1 MVSEKKT
8 TKGGDTEKEKW
19 QTKLCPISK
28 HKRARTQNRKENKTL
43 QIATKKRTND
53 YLVIKTL
60 NPKPMLSNISFMVD
74 ATMWEATMNDE
85 NCKWVVE
92 IVELKKQSDYQKGA
106 L

>member
-1 MVSEKKT
+1 
-8 TKGGDTEKEKW
+8 
-19 QTKLCPISK
+19 
-28 HKRARTQNRKENKTL
+28 
-43 QIATKKRTND
+43 
-53 YLVIKTL
+53 LVIKTL

-92 IVELKKQSDYQKGA
+92 IVELKKQSNYQKSA